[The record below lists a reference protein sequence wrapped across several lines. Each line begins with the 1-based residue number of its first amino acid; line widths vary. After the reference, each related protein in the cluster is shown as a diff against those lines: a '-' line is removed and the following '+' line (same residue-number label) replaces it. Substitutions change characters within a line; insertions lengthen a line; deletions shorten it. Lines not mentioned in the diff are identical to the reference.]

1 MLECDVSD
9 REDELRV
16 QALSMSNGSSKRSKI
31 SKKVDSF
38 DEWKFLVI
46 VHAPWLSLFNPLF
59 WKKKINKIVVQFFD
73 DCNGVDHA
81 SVLRKLRS
89 SVWLANFLIIIII
102 IIFFSLPWF
111 MIVSVSYVPMHKS

>member
-1 MLECDVSD
+1 MIECDVSD

-46 VHAPWLSLFNPLF
+46 VHAP
-59 WKKKINKIVVQFFD
+59 
-73 DCNGVDHA
+73 
-81 SVLRKLRS
+81 
-89 SVWLANFLIIIII
+89 
-102 IIFFSLPWF
+102 
-111 MIVSVSYVPMHKS
+111 

>member
-9 REDELRV
+9 REDELCV

-46 VHAPWLSLFNPLF
+46 VYAP
-59 WKKKINKIVVQFFD
+59 
-73 DCNGVDHA
+73 
-81 SVLRKLRS
+81 
-89 SVWLANFLIIIII
+89 
-102 IIFFSLPWF
+102 
-111 MIVSVSYVPMHKS
+111 

>member
-1 MLECDVSD
+1 MTSVVLIFCPFFFFNYSYMLECDVSD

-46 VHAPWLSLFNPLF
+46 VHAP
-59 WKKKINKIVVQFFD
+59 
-73 DCNGVDHA
+73 
-81 SVLRKLRS
+81 
-89 SVWLANFLIIIII
+89 
-102 IIFFSLPWF
+102 
-111 MIVSVSYVPMHKS
+111 

>member
-1 MLECDVSD
+1 MTSVVLIFYPFFFFNYSYMLECDVSD

-46 VHAPWLSLFNPLF
+46 VHAP
-59 WKKKINKIVVQFFD
+59 
-73 DCNGVDHA
+73 
-81 SVLRKLRS
+81 
-89 SVWLANFLIIIII
+89 
-102 IIFFSLPWF
+102 
-111 MIVSVSYVPMHKS
+111 

>member
-1 MLECDVSD
+1 MEFISSGNTTLGYDICCVNILSFFFFFNYSYMIECDVSD

-46 VHAPWLSLFNPLF
+46 VHAP
-59 WKKKINKIVVQFFD
+59 
-73 DCNGVDHA
+73 
-81 SVLRKLRS
+81 
-89 SVWLANFLIIIII
+89 
-102 IIFFSLPWF
+102 
-111 MIVSVSYVPMHKS
+111 